1 MRKAGELLAPHLAAL
16 GIILGMAAVAH
27 AQKTNNPPAAT
38 YGEKLASA
46 LPAPLEGFSARERVE
61 DNIET
66 GQVRVQRVY
75 LDTDN
80 KPVIMIMVRSE
91 TPATL
96 KNRKDTFMDAKVVKE
111 KNGEFKN
118 INGQKF
124 SILKVKGEYTAM
136 TIVEDTY
143 SVLYFGAI
151 DRTMLLA
158 HIVSTDFARIAAA
171 K

>member
-1 MRKAGELLAPHLAAL
+1 M
-16 GIILGMAAVAH
+16 
-27 AQKTNNPPAAT
+27 
-38 YGEKLASA
+38 
-46 LPAPLEGFSARERVE
+46 
-61 DNIET
+61 
-66 GQVRVQRVY
+66 
-75 LDTDN
+75 
-80 KPVIMIMVRSE
+80 
-91 TPATL
+91 
-96 KNRKDTFMDAKVVKE
+96 KE

>member
-1 MRKAGELLAPHLAAL
+1 MRKAGELLAPHIAAL
-16 GIILGMAAVAH
+16 GLILDMAVIAH
-27 AQKTNNPPAAT
+27 AQNTNNPPAT
-38 YGEKLASA
+38 HGEKLASA

-61 DNIET
+61 DNMET
-66 GQVRVQRVY
+66 GQVRVQRIY

-96 KNRKDTFMDAKVVKE
+96 KNRKNTFMDAKVVKE
-111 KNGEFKN
+111 KKGEFKM
-118 INGQKF
+118 ISGQKF

-136 TIVEDTY
+136 TIVEDNY
-143 SVLYFGAI
+143 SVLYFGAT

-158 HIVSTDFARIAAA
+158 HIVSTDFTRIAAA